1 MQKNAATGLTMSPAA
16 ALIVISERDTVLQ
29 KKTKITMLDVF
40 VLLALLGALV
50 YVGYQIKVKLNYNWQ
65 WGIIPQYLFRY
76 DAESGKWV
84 SNYLI
89 HGLLTTLRLS
99 FWGTLLATFV
109 GTVMGLLRVST
120 SLFHR
125 MIARTYVE
133 LMRNLPPLV
142 IIFIFYFFIS
152 DQIMPIIGLDDFL
165 RSSSLE
171 TQRLFEVLFS
181 PPQFASAFVSALFT
195 LAIFEGAYI
204 TEIVRAGIESVE
216 KGQWEAAHTL
226 GLSKYHTMRH
236 IILPQ
241 AMQRLLPAL
250 AGQFIS
256 LIKDS
261 AIVSVISIQELSY
274 QGTQLMASTYLTIEI
289 WITITALYLVM
300 TLTFS
305 IGVSKLEAYMAR
317 SQVLSK

>member
-1 MQKNAATGLTMSPAA
+1 MTCGAQRWYSFSWYQATKKN
-16 ALIVISERDTVLQ
+16 TVLQ
-29 KKTKITMLDVF
+29 KKSKIKALDVV
-40 VLLALLGALV
+40 VLLTLV
-50 YVGYQIKVKLNYNWQ
+50 GVLAYIIYQIKVRLNYNWQ

-99 FWGTLLATFV
+99 FWGTLLAAIL
-109 GTVMGLLRVST
+109 GTLMGLLRVSK

-125 MIARTYVE
+125 MIARSYVE

-152 DQIMPIIGLDDFL
+152 DQIMPVIGIDDFL
-165 RSSSLE
+165 RSSSAG
-171 TQRLFEVLFS
+171 TKRLFEALFA
-181 PPQFASAFVSALFT
+181 PPQFASAFISALLT

-216 KGQWEAAHTL
+216 KGQWEAAHAL
-226 GLSKYHTMRH
+226 GLSKYQNMRH
-236 IILPQ
+236 VILPQ

-305 IGVSKLEAYMAR
+305 LGVGKLEAYMAR
-317 SQVLSK
+317 SQA

>member
-1 MQKNAATGLTMSPAA
+1 M
-16 ALIVISERDTVLQ
+16 LQ
-29 KKTKITMLDVF
+29 KKSKITTLDVF

-50 YVGYQIKVKLNYNWQ
+50 YVVYQVKVKLNYNWQ

-99 FWGTLLATFV
+99 FWGTLLATIL
-109 GTVMGLLRVST
+109 GTVMGLLRVSK
-120 SLFHR
+120 SLFHK
-125 MIARTYVE
+125 MLARSYVE

-165 RSSSLE
+165 RSSSAG
-171 TQRLFEVLFS
+171 TQRLFETLFS
-181 PPQFASAFVSALFT
+181 PPQFASAFISALFT

-216 KGQWEAAHTL
+216 KGQWEASHAL
-226 GLSKYHTMRH
+226 GLSKYHSMRH

-305 IGVSKLEAYMAR
+305 LGVGKLEAYMAK
-317 SQVLSK
+317 SQA

>member
-1 MQKNAATGLTMSPAA
+1 M
-16 ALIVISERDTVLQ
+16 LQ
-29 KKTKITMLDVF
+29 KKIKITPLDV
-40 VLLALLGALV
+40 LILISLLGVLI
-50 YVGYQIKVKLNYNWQ
+50 YIIYQIKVKLNYNWQ

-76 DAESGKWV
+76 DEESGKWV

-99 FWGTLLATFV
+99 FWGTLIAAIL
-109 GTVMGLLRVST
+109 GMGMGLLRVSK

-125 MIARTYVE
+125 MIARSYVE

-152 DQIMPIIGLDDFL
+152 DQIMPVLGIDDFL
-165 RSSSLE
+165 RSSSPG
-171 TQRLFEVLFS
+171 TQRLFEALFA
-181 PPQFASAFVSALFT
+181 PPRFASAFISALLT

-216 KGQWEAAHTL
+216 KGQWEASHAL

-236 IILPQ
+236 IIMPQ

-289 WITITALYLVM
+289 WITITVLYLVM

-305 IGVSKLEAYMAR
+305 IIVGKLETYMAR
-317 SQVLSK
+317 SQV

>member
-1 MQKNAATGLTMSPAA
+1 
-16 ALIVISERDTVLQ
+16 VLQ
-29 KKTKITMLDVF
+29 KKSKITTLDVF
-40 VLLALLGALV
+40 ILLALLGALV
-50 YVGYQIKVKLNYNWQ
+50 YVVYQIKVKLNYNWQ

-76 DAESGKWV
+76 DVESGKWV

-99 FWGTLLATFV
+99 LWGTLLAIIL
-109 GTVMGLLRVST
+109 GTVMGLLRVSK

-125 MIARTYVE
+125 MIARSYVE

-165 RSSSLE
+165 RSSSPA

-181 PPQFASAFVSALFT
+181 PPRFASAFISALFT

-216 KGQWEAAHTL
+216 KGQWEASHTL
-226 GLSKYHTMRH
+226 GLSKYQSMRH

-305 IGVSKLEAYMAR
+305 LGVGKLETYMAK
-317 SQVLSK
+317 SQV

>member
-1 MQKNAATGLTMSPAA
+1 MLPKKLKITPLDMIIMLTLVA
-16 ALIVISERDTVLQ
+16 ALAYTIFQV
-29 KKTKITMLDVF
+29 
-40 VLLALLGALV
+40 
-50 YVGYQIKVKLNYNWQ
+50 KVKLNYNWK
-65 WGIIPQYLFRY
+65 WEIIPQYLFRY
-76 DAESGKWV
+76 DEESGRWV

-99 FWGTLLATFV
+99 LWGTLLATLL
-109 GTVMGLLRVST
+109 GTVMGLLRVSK

-125 MIARTYVE
+125 MIARSYVE

-152 DQIMPIIGLDDFL
+152 DQIMPLLGIDDFL
-165 RSSSLE
+165 RSSSEE
-171 TQRLFEVLFS
+171 TQHVFELLFA
-181 PPQFASAFVSALFT
+181 PPQFASAFISALFT

-216 KGQWEAAHTL
+216 KGQWEASHAL
-226 GLSKYHTMRH
+226 GLSKYHSMRH

-274 QGTQLMASTYLTIEI
+274 QGTQLMASTYMTIEI
-289 WITITALYLVM
+289 WITIAALYLVM

-305 IGVSKLEAYMAR
+305 LGVSKLETYMAR
-317 SQVLSK
+317 SQA

>member
-1 MQKNAATGLTMSPAA
+1 MLQKKLKITPLDVLILLTVAA
-16 ALIVISERDTVLQ
+16 ALIYTI
-29 KKTKITMLDVF
+29 
-40 VLLALLGALV
+40 
-50 YVGYQIKVKLNYNWQ
+50 YQIKVKLNYNWK
-65 WGIIPQYLFRY
+65 WEIIPQYLFRY
-76 DAESGKWV
+76 DEESGKWV

-99 FWGTLLATFV
+99 FWGTLLATV
-109 GTVMGLLRVST
+109 LGTVMGLLRVSK

-125 MIARTYVE
+125 MIARSYVE

-165 RSSSLE
+165 RSSSAG
-171 TQRLFEVLFS
+171 TQRLFETLFS
-181 PPQFASAFVSALFT
+181 PPQFASAFISALFT

-216 KGQWEAAHTL
+216 KGQWEASHAL
-226 GLSKYHTMRH
+226 GLSKYHSMRH

-305 IGVSKLEAYMAR
+305 LGVGKLEAYMAK
-317 SQVLSK
+317 SQA

>member
-1 MQKNAATGLTMSPAA
+1 M
-16 ALIVISERDTVLQ
+16 LQ
-29 KKTKITMLDVF
+29 KKSKITTLDVL
-40 VLLALLGALV
+40 VLLTLIAVLT
-50 YVGYQIKVKLNYNWQ
+50 YIIYQVKVKLNYNWR
-65 WGIIPQYLFRY
+65 WEIIPQYLFRY

-99 FWGTLLATFV
+99 FWGTLLAIIL
-109 GTVMGLLRVST
+109 GTVMGLLRVSK

-125 MIARTYVE
+125 MIARAYVE

-152 DQIMPIIGLDDFL
+152 DQIMPVIGIDDFL
-165 RSSSLE
+165 RSSSPG

-181 PPQFASAFVSALFT
+181 PPQFASAFISALFT

-216 KGQWEAAHTL
+216 KGQWEASHAL

-305 IGVSKLEAYMAR
+305 LGVGKLETYMAR
-317 SQVLSK
+317 SQA

>member
-1 MQKNAATGLTMSPAA
+1 M
-16 ALIVISERDTVLQ
+16 RDTVLQ
-29 KKTKITMLDVF
+29 KKSKITRLDVLI
-40 VLLALLGALV
+40 LLALLGALM
-50 YVGYQIKVKLNYNWQ
+50 YVVYQIKVKLNYNWQ

-99 FWGTLLATFV
+99 FWGTLLATIL
-109 GTVMGLLRVST
+109 GTVMGLLRVSK
-120 SLFHR
+120 SLFYR
-125 MIARTYVE
+125 MIARSYVE

-165 RSSSLE
+165 RSSSPG
-171 TQRLFEVLFS
+171 TQRLFTTLFS
-181 PPQFASAFVSALFT
+181 PPQFASAFISALFT

-204 TEIVRAGIESVE
+204 TEIVR
-216 KGQWEAAHTL
+216 
-226 GLSKYHTMRH
+226 
-236 IILPQ
+236 
-241 AMQRLLPAL
+241 L

-305 IGVSKLEAYMAR
+305 LGVGKLEAYMAK
-317 SQVLSK
+317 SQA

>member
-1 MQKNAATGLTMSPAA
+1 
-16 ALIVISERDTVLQ
+16 VLQ
-29 KKTKITMLDVF
+29 KKVKITPLDV
-40 VLLALLGALV
+40 LILCALLGGLT
-50 YVGYQIKVKLNYNWQ
+50 YIIYQVKVKLNYNWQ

-76 DAESGKWV
+76 DADSGKWV

-99 FWGTLLATFV
+99 FWGTLLAIIL
-109 GTVMGLLRVST
+109 GTVMGLLRVSK

-125 MIARTYVE
+125 MIARSYVE

-152 DQIMPIIGLDDFL
+152 DQIMPIIGIDDFL
-165 RSSSLE
+165 RSSSPE

-181 PPQFASAFVSALFT
+181 PPQFASAFIAALFT

-216 KGQWEAAHTL
+216 KGQWEAAHAL
-226 GLSKYHTMRH
+226 GLSKYHNMRH

-289 WITITALYLVM
+289 WITITALYLLM

-305 IGVSKLEAYMAR
+305 LGVGKLETYMAR
-317 SQVLSK
+317 SQA

>member
-1 MQKNAATGLTMSPAA
+1 M
-16 ALIVISERDTVLQ
+16 LQ
-29 KKTKITMLDVF
+29 KKSKMTTLDVF
-40 VLLALLGALV
+40 VLLALIAAVV
-50 YVGYQIKVKLNYNWQ
+50 YVIYQVKVKLNYNWQ

-99 FWGTLLATFV
+99 FWGTLLATII
-109 GTVMGLLRVST
+109 GTVMGLLRVSKR
-120 SLFHR
+120 LFHR
-125 MIARTYVE
+125 MIARSYVE

-152 DQIMPIIGLDDFL
+152 DQIMPIIGIDDFL
-165 RSSSLE
+165 RASSAE
-171 TQRLFEVLFS
+171 TQRLFEMLFS
-181 PPQFASAFVSALFT
+181 PPQFAAAFISALFT

-216 KGQWEAAHTL
+216 KGQWEASHAL
-226 GLSKYHTMRH
+226 GLSKYHSMRH

-241 AMQRLLPAL
+241 AMQRLLPAF

-289 WITITALYLVM
+289 WVTITALYLVM

-305 IGVSKLEAYMAR
+305 LGVGKLEAYMAR
-317 SQVLSK
+317 SQA

>member
-1 MQKNAATGLTMSPAA
+1 M
-16 ALIVISERDTVLQ
+16 LQ
-29 KKTKITMLDVF
+29 KKLKITPLDILI
-40 VLLALLGALV
+40 LLALAGGLV
-50 YVGYQIKVKLNYNWQ
+50 YTIYQVKIKLNYNWQ
-65 WGIIPQYLFRY
+65 WEIIPQYLFRY
-76 DAESGKWV
+76 DEDSGRWV

-99 FWGTLLATFV
+99 FWGTLLATIF
-109 GTVMGLLRVST
+109 GTVMGLLRVSK

-125 MIARTYVE
+125 MLARSYVE

-152 DQIMPIIGLDDFL
+152 DQIMPILGIDDYL
-165 RSSSLE
+165 RSAPEE
-171 TQRLFEVLFS
+171 TQHIFALLFA
-181 PPQFASAFVSALFT
+181 PPQFASAFISALFT

-216 KGQWEAAHTL
+216 KGQWEASHAL
-226 GLSKYHTMRH
+226 GLSKYQSMRH

-289 WITITALYLVM
+289 WITITALYLVI

-305 IGVSKLEAYMAR
+305 LGVSKLETYMAR
-317 SQVLSK
+317 SQA

>member
-1 MQKNAATGLTMSPAA
+1 M
-16 ALIVISERDTVLQ
+16 LQ
-29 KKTKITMLDVF
+29 RKSKITTLDVF
-40 VLLALLGALV
+40 VLLALLGGLV
-50 YVGYQIKVKLNYNWQ
+50 YVVYQVKVKLNYNWQ

-99 FWGTLLATFV
+99 FWGTLLATIL
-109 GTVMGLLRVST
+109 GTLMGLLRVSKR
-120 SLFHR
+120 LFHR
-125 MIARTYVE
+125 MIARSYVE
-133 LMRNLPPLV
+133 LTRNLPPLV

-152 DQIMPIIGLDDFL
+152 DQIMPILGVDDFL
-165 RSSSLE
+165 RSSSPR
-171 TQRLFEVLFS
+171 TQRLFEMLFA
-181 PPQFASAFVSALFT
+181 PPQFASAFISALFT

-216 KGQWEAAHTL
+216 KGQWEASHAL

-241 AMQRLLPAL
+241 AMQRLLPAF

-305 IGVSKLEAYMAR
+305 LGVGKLEAYMAK
-317 SQVLSK
+317 SQA

>member
-1 MQKNAATGLTMSPAA
+1 
-16 ALIVISERDTVLQ
+16 VLQ
-29 KKTKITMLDVF
+29 KKLKITPLDILILLTLAAMLI
-40 VLLALLGALV
+40 
-50 YVGYQIKVKLNYNWQ
+50 YMIYQIKVKLNYNWK
-65 WGIIPQYLFRY
+65 WEIIPQYLFRY
-76 DAESGKWV
+76 DEESGKWV

-99 FWGTLLATFV
+99 FWGTLLATIF
-109 GTVMGLLRVST
+109 GTVMGLLRVSK

-125 MIARTYVE
+125 MLARSYVE

-152 DQIMPIIGLDDFL
+152 DQIMPILGIDDYL
-165 RSSSLE
+165 RSASESTRRIFEL
-171 TQRLFEVLFS
+171 LFA
-181 PPQFASAFVSALFT
+181 PPQFASAFISALFT

-216 KGQWEAAHTL
+216 KGQWEASHAL

-305 IGVSKLEAYMAR
+305 LGVSKLETYMAR
-317 SQVLSK
+317 SQA

>member
-1 MQKNAATGLTMSPAA
+1 
-16 ALIVISERDTVLQ
+16 VLP
-29 KKTKITMLDVF
+29 KKSKITTLDIL
-40 VLLALLGALV
+40 VLLILLGGLA
-50 YVGYQIKVKLNYNWQ
+50 YVIYQVKVKLNYNWQ

-89 HGLLTTLRLS
+89 HGLMTTLRLS
-99 FWGTLLATFV
+99 FWGTLLATIL
-109 GTVMGLLRVST
+109 GTVMGLLRVSK

-125 MIARTYVE
+125 MIARSYVE

-152 DQIMPIIGLDDFL
+152 DQIMPIIGIDDYL
-165 RSSSLE
+165 RSSSPG
-171 TQRLFEVLFS
+171 TKRLFEVLFS
-181 PPQFASAFVSALFT
+181 PPQFASAFIAALFT

-204 TEIVRAGIESVE
+204 TEIVRAG
-216 KGQWEAAHTL
+216 EASHAL
-226 GLSKYHTMRH
+226 GLSKYHNMRH

-305 IGVSKLEAYMAR
+305 LGVGKLEAYMAR
-317 SQVLSK
+317 SQA

>member
-1 MQKNAATGLTMSPAA
+1 MIGPTT
-16 ALIVISERDTVLQ
+16 ALCVISLLERDTVLQ
-29 KKTKITMLDVF
+29 RKRKITTLDIF
-40 VLLALLGALV
+40 VLLALVGGLV
-50 YVGYQIKVKLNYNWQ
+50 YVVYQVTVKLNYNWQ

-76 DAESGKWV
+76 DEESGKWV

-89 HGLLTTLRLS
+89 HGLFTTLRLS
-99 FWGTLLATFV
+99 FWGTLLATLF
-109 GTVMGLLRVST
+109 GTVMGLLRISKN
-120 SLFHR
+120 LFFR
-125 MIARTYVE
+125 MIARSYVE

-152 DQIMPIIGLDDFL
+152 DQIMPKDPSIEDLL
-165 RSSSLE
+165 RSSSPQ
-171 TQRLFEVLFS
+171 TQHIFEMLFA
-181 PPQFASAFVSALFT
+181 PPLYASAFISALFT

-216 KGQWEAAHTL
+216 KGQWEASHAL

-305 IGVSKLEAYMAR
+305 LGVGKLEAYMAR
-317 SQVLSK
+317 SQA

>member
-1 MQKNAATGLTMSPAA
+1 M
-16 ALIVISERDTVLQ
+16 LQ
-29 KKTKITMLDVF
+29 KKLKITPLDIMI
-40 VLLALLGALV
+40 LLTIAGGLV
-50 YVGYQIKVKLNYNWQ
+50 YAIYQVRVKLNYNWQ
-65 WGIIPQYLFRY
+65 WEIIPQYLFRY
-76 DAESGKWV
+76 DDESGRWV

-99 FWGTLLATFV
+99 FWGTLLATIF
-109 GTVMGLLRVST
+109 GTVMGLLRVSK

-125 MIARTYVE
+125 MIARSYVE

-152 DQIMPIIGLDDFL
+152 DQIMPVLGIDDYL
-165 RSSSLE
+165 RSASEE
-171 TQRLFEVLFS
+171 TQRVFELLFA
-181 PPQFASAFVSALFT
+181 PPQFASAFISALFT

-216 KGQWEAAHTL
+216 KGQWEASHAL
-226 GLSKYHTMRH
+226 GLSKYHSMRH
-236 IILPQ
+236 IVLPQ

-305 IGVSKLEAYMAR
+305 LGVSKLETHMAR
-317 SQVLSK
+317 SQA

>member
-1 MQKNAATGLTMSPAA
+1 LQIDKVSRNRYL
-16 ALIVISERDTVLQ
+16 VLQ
-29 KKTKITMLDVF
+29 KKSKITALDAL
-40 VLLALLGALV
+40 VLLALLGVLS
-50 YVGYQIKVKLNYNWQ
+50 YIIYQVKVKLNYNWQ
-65 WGIIPQYLFRY
+65 WGLIPQYLFRY
-76 DAESGKWV
+76 DEESGKWV

-99 FWGTLLATFV
+99 IWGTLLATIF
-109 GTVMGLLRVST
+109 GTAMGLLRASQR
-120 SLFHR
+120 LFHR
-125 MIARTYVE
+125 MISRSYVE

-152 DQIMPIIGLDDFL
+152 DQIMPIIGIDDFL
-165 RSSSLE
+165 RSSSPE
-171 TQRLFEVLFS
+171 ARGLFGLLFS
-181 PPQFASAFVSALFT
+181 PPQFASAFISALVT

-216 KGQWEAAHTL
+216 TGQWEASHAL

-241 AMQRLLPAL
+241 AMQRLLPAF

-274 QGTQLMASTYLTIEI
+274 QGTQLMASTYQTIEI
-289 WITITALYLVM
+289 WVTITALYLVM

-305 IGVSKLEAYMAR
+305 LGVSKLEAYMSR
-317 SQVLSK
+317 SQA

>member
-1 MQKNAATGLTMSPAA
+1 
-16 ALIVISERDTVLQ
+16 VLQ
-29 KKTKITMLDVF
+29 KKVKITPLDV
-40 VLLALLGALV
+40 LILCALLGGLT
-50 YVGYQIKVKLNYNWQ
+50 YIIYQVKVKLNYNWQ

-76 DAESGKWV
+76 DADSGKWV

-99 FWGTLLATFV
+99 FWGTLLATIL
-109 GTVMGLLRVST
+109 GTLMGLLRVSK

-125 MIARTYVE
+125 MIARSYVE

-152 DQIMPIIGLDDFL
+152 DQIMPIIGIDDFL
-165 RSSSLE
+165 RSSSPG

-181 PPQFASAFVSALFT
+181 PPQFASAFIAALFT

-216 KGQWEAAHTL
+216 KGQWEAAHAL
-226 GLSKYHTMRH
+226 GLSKYHNMRH

-289 WITITALYLVM
+289 WITITALYLLM

-305 IGVSKLEAYMAR
+305 LGVGKLETYMAR
-317 SQVLSK
+317 SQA

>member
-1 MQKNAATGLTMSPAA
+1 
-16 ALIVISERDTVLQ
+16 VLQ
-29 KKTKITMLDVF
+29 KKSKITTLDVL
-40 VLLALLGALV
+40 VLLTLLGGLT
-50 YVGYQIKVKLNYNWQ
+50 YVIYQVKVKLNYNWR
-65 WGIIPQYLFRY
+65 WEIIPQYLFRY

-89 HGLLTTLRLS
+89 HGLMTTLRLS
-99 FWGTLLATFV
+99 FWGTLLAIIL
-109 GTVMGLLRVST
+109 GTVMGLLRVSK

-125 MIARTYVE
+125 MIARAYVE

-152 DQIMPIIGLDDFL
+152 DQIMPVIGIDDFL
-165 RSSSLE
+165 RSSSPR
-171 TQRLFEVLFS
+171 TQQLFEVLFS
-181 PPQFASAFVSALFT
+181 PPQFASAFIAALFT

-216 KGQWEAAHTL
+216 KGQWEASHAL

-305 IGVSKLEAYMAR
+305 LGVGKLETYMAR
-317 SQVLSK
+317 SQA

>member
-1 MQKNAATGLTMSPAA
+1 
-16 ALIVISERDTVLQ
+16 VLQ
-29 KKTKITMLDVF
+29 KKSKITRLDVLI
-40 VLLALLGALV
+40 LLALLGALV
-50 YVGYQIKVKLNYNWQ
+50 YVVYQIKVKLNYNWQ

-99 FWGTLLATFV
+99 FWGTLLATIL
-109 GTVMGLLRVST
+109 GTVMGLLRVSK
-120 SLFHR
+120 SLFYR
-125 MIARTYVE
+125 MIARSYVE

-165 RSSSLE
+165 RSSSPG
-171 TQRLFEVLFS
+171 TQRLFTTLFS
-181 PPQFASAFVSALFT
+181 PPQFASAFISALFT

-204 TEIVRAGIESVE
+204 TEIVRSGIESVE
-216 KGQWEAAHTL
+216 KGQWEASHTL

-305 IGVSKLEAYMAR
+305 LGVGKLEAYMAK
-317 SQVLSK
+317 SQA

>member
-1 MQKNAATGLTMSPAA
+1 MLP
-16 ALIVISERDTVLQ
+16 
-29 KKTKITMLDVF
+29 KKSKITTLDVF
-40 VLLALLGALV
+40 VLLALIGGLV
-50 YVGYQIKVKLNYNWQ
+50 YVVYQIKVKLNYNWQ

-99 FWGTLLATFV
+99 FWGTLLATIL
-109 GTVMGLLRVST
+109 GTVMGLLRVGKSH
-120 SLFHR
+120 FHR
-125 MIARTYVE
+125 MIARSYVE

-165 RSSSLE
+165 RSSSPG
-171 TQRLFEVLFS
+171 TQRLFAALFS
-181 PPQFASAFVSALFT
+181 PPQSASAFISALFT

-216 KGQWEAAHTL
+216 KGQWEASHTL

-305 IGVSKLEAYMAR
+305 LGVGKLEAYMAK
-317 SQVLSK
+317 SQA

>member
-1 MQKNAATGLTMSPAA
+1 M
-16 ALIVISERDTVLQ
+16 LQ
-29 KKTKITMLDVF
+29 KKSKMTTLDVF
-40 VLLALLGALV
+40 VLLALIAAVV
-50 YVGYQIKVKLNYNWQ
+50 YVIYQVKVKLNYNWQ

-99 FWGTLLATFV
+99 FWGTLLATIL
-109 GTVMGLLRVST
+109 GTVMGLLRVSKR
-120 SLFHR
+120 LFHR
-125 MIARTYVE
+125 MIARSYVE

-152 DQIMPIIGLDDFL
+152 DQIMPIIGIDDFL
-165 RSSSLE
+165 RASSAE
-171 TQRLFEVLFS
+171 TQRLFEMLFS
-181 PPQFASAFVSALFT
+181 PPQFAAAFISALFT

-216 KGQWEAAHTL
+216 KGQWEASHAL
-226 GLSKYHTMRH
+226 GLSKYHSMRH

-241 AMQRLLPAL
+241 AMQRLLPAF

-289 WITITALYLVM
+289 WVTITALYLVM

-305 IGVSKLEAYMAR
+305 LGVGKLEAYMAR
-317 SQVLSK
+317 SQA